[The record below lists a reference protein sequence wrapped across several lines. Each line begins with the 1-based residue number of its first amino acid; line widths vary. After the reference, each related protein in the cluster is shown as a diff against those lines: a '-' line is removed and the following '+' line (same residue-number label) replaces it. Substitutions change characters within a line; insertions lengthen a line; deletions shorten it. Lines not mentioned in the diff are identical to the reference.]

1 MKILIAEYASA
12 LGLGG
17 TYELEGRAML
27 ATLVGSFERAGHAV
41 FYPTSGRS
49 VEAGRPILV
58 KGEEEFEGALASK
71 ADAGLL
77 IAPDGM
83 QPHFLEILEKNMLN
97 LGASPDAARLAADK
111 LLCTRAL
118 AQAGVFVAEIVER
131 PDPVEQGCHRY
142 VVKPR
147 TGCGS
152 EGVRVTSFARAG
164 PDEIVTR
171 YHEGLHLSASFI
183 AGEESFLPLTINRQL
198 IDFQG
203 DGMSYQGSQVP
214 YNTPRAD
221 EIWAEARKAVAAL
234 SLSGYAGIDF
244 VLGERPWVVDVN
256 ARPTTSI
263 IGIVRVM
270 KEEIGELILDA
281 RLGRAAKK
289 VTLVGEWTFR
299 KEDLHHVGNGS
310 ATLAPYERTSFY
322 LFDHRYSLV
331 EE

>member
-12 LGLGG
+12 LGRGG
-17 TYELEGRAML
+17 TCELEGRAML
-27 ATLVGSFERAGHAV
+27 ATLASSFERAGHVVA
-41 FYPTSGRS
+41 YPTFGPT

-58 KGEEEFEGALASK
+58 KGDGEFEGVLACK

-83 QPHFLEILEKNMLN
+83 QPRLLEILEKNMVN
-97 LGASPDAARLAADK
+97 LGPSPDAARLAADK

-118 AQAGVFVAEIVER
+118 ARAGVPVAGIVDR

-183 AGEESFLPLTINRQL
+183 VGDGNFLPLTINRQL
-198 IDFQG
+198 IDFRG

-221 EIWAEARKAVAAL
+221 EIWVEARRAASAL

-256 ARPTTSI
+256 ARPTTSL
-263 IGIVRVM
+263 IGIARVM
-270 KEEIGELILDA
+270 KEEIGGLIVSA
-281 RLGRAAKK
+281 RFGGMAKK
-289 VTLVGEWTFR
+289 VTLVGTWTFR
-299 KEDLHHVGNGS
+299 KADLSHVGNELP
-310 ATLAPYERTSFY
+310 T
-322 LFDHRYSLV
+322 
-331 EE
+331 

>member
-12 LGLGG
+12 LALGG
-17 TYELEGRAML
+17 TCELEGRAML
-27 ATLVGSFERAGHAV
+27 ATLASSFQRAGHEV
-41 FYPTSGRS
+41 LYPTSGS
-49 VEAGRPILV
+49 TVEAGRPIFV
-58 KGEEEFEGALASK
+58 TGEEDFAGSLACK

-83 QPHFLEILEKNMLN
+83 QPRFLEILEKNMLN
-97 LGASPDAARLAADK
+97 LGSSPDAARLAADK
-111 LLCTRAL
+111 LLCTRVL
-118 AQAGVFVAEIVER
+118 ARAGVPVAEIVER

-142 VVKPR
+142 VIKPR

-152 EGVRVTSFARAG
+152 EGVRLTSFVRAG

-183 AGEESFLPLTINRQL
+183 AGSGSFLPLTINRQL

-214 YNTPRAD
+214 YNTPRAA
-221 EIWAEARKAVAAL
+221 EIWSEARRAAAVL

-244 VLGERPWVVDVN
+244 VLGELPWVVDVN

-263 IGIVRVM
+263 IGIARVM

-289 VTLVGEWTFR
+289 VTIEGTWTFR
-299 KEDLHHVGNGS
+299 KADL
-310 ATLAPYERTSFY
+310 
-322 LFDHRYSLV
+322 
-331 EE
+331 